1 MSDSAKLGSTNE
13 AHHASRKAAHG
24 MAGRGTPP
32 PSKRTAAEE
41 PGEGGAVG
49 PRSTHTTHS
58 SGGGKH
64 AYARAQMGKLNQ
76 QRDSMSQE
84 KPGRELPQAFQLP
97 PVVTE
102 QFSRTASFAKRVFS
116 LEAILEPLPTP
127 LKTSLSRNFGFFTR
141 IFTQFTNPQHKKEM
155 VQSLPGFG
163 PAKSNRS

>member
-1 MSDSAKLGSTNE
+1 MTL
-13 AHHASRKAAHG
+13 ASLTLLLAALQ
-24 MAGRGTPP
+24 
-32 PSKRTAAEE
+32 AAEE

-102 QFSRTASFAKRVFS
+102 QFSRTASVSFAS
-116 LEAILEPLPTP
+116 GY
-127 LKTSLSRNFGFFTR
+127 LK
-141 IFTQFTNPQHKKEM
+141 P
-155 VQSLPGFG
+155 
-163 PAKSNRS
+163 